1 MDEIKFQELVM
12 AQFEQMN
19 KQFEQMNKQ
28 FIKIDE
34 RFDGLDGKMGKFEQS
49 LNMVKIQVV
58 ENTRILKAL
67 EHVAEVNKSEHDR
80 MFGEIR
86 DIKGNIVTL
95 VDESIKNY
103 LGRTEFRLIAVNE

>member
-12 AQFEQMN
+12 AQFEKMDQ
-19 KQFEQMNKQ
+19 
-28 FIKIDE
+28 
-34 RFDGLDGKMGKFEQS
+34 RFDS
-49 LNMVKIQVV
+49 LENQVK
-58 ENTRILKAL
+58 ENTQVLKAL

-95 VDESIKNY
+95 VDESIKDY
-103 LGRTEFRLIAVNE
+103 LGRKTFRLIAVNE